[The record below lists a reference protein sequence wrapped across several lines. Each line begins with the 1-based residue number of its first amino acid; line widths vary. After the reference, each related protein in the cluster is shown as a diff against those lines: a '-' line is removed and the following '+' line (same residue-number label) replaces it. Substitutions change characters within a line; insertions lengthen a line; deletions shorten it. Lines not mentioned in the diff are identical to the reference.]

1 MVIMSV
7 EPGWT
12 CWNGLADMTCLKGI
26 LLDSHMPKRVSLIPA
41 LLRQARSQTF
51 RFADGVQSFFGTGRV
66 TRGID
71 VEDRYCF
78 LPGEPLGKGS
88 FGEVRAAMD
97 KYTRERNAVK
107 CATAKGTPK
116 EKEDML
122 ESFFQEA
129 QVHLN
134 LDHPNITKLLHVY
147 LNEGT
152 CHLVMEL
159 CAGGEL
165 YDRWY
170 DRGVYTEEEAIIT
183 MRQMLGALN
192 YLHWHHVCHRDLKLE
207 NWVYKD
213 HSDHSLKLIDF
224 GFAKAFKE
232 GTPMTATLGTIY
244 YIAPEVIKGSYNYK
258 CDIWSTG
265 IILYMLLAGEP
276 PYYDSH
282 CDDWTMQK
290 ILHEPLD
297 INGAVWDDISAECKD
312 FVFQALER
320 DVAKRP
326 TAKDLTKHCWLS
338 DVAGGASVE
347 INKKVLEDLRDFGSM
362 NVMKR
367 AAFGLIASSM
377 AGTDDLRDLESE
389 FRKLDREGSGTILKS
404 QLANAFVRQLSM
416 TEPEAKALF
425 DKLDLSGDQE
435 IEYSEFIAAAN
446 GNRYMCNE
454 ALIKQA
460 FQTLDVDGSG
470 FISVGNLRQV
480 FGNRFNGSTV
490 EEILAQVDKDR
501 NSTISYE
508 EFVQAMMELGQESC
522 HANVGCNED
531 LRKRISRAYEFTSV
545 GRRNRHQPGHKKNF
559 QKAGMVYKAS
569 QRFQRARTH
578 HGQPPSLLGRGWHTP
593 DISRHCSREF
603 SLDNA
608 QYDSPEHRGLRPPTL
623 NRGWHTP
630 DISRHPSRDF
640 SSEQLM

>member
-1 MVIMSV
+1 
-7 EPGWT
+7 
-12 CWNGLADMTCLKGI
+12 
-26 LLDSHMPKRVSLIPA
+26 
-41 LLRQARSQTF
+41 
-51 RFADGVQSFFGTGRV
+51 
-66 TRGID
+66 
-71 VEDRYCF
+71 
-78 LPGEPLGKGS
+78 
-88 FGEVRAAMD
+88 
-97 KYTRERNAVK
+97 
-107 CATAKGTPK
+107 
-116 EKEDML
+116 
-122 ESFFQEA
+122 
-129 QVHLN
+129 
-134 LDHPNITKLLHVY
+134 
-147 LNEGT
+147 
-152 CHLVMEL
+152 
-159 CAGGEL
+159 
-165 YDRWY
+165 
-170 DRGVYTEEEAIIT
+170 
-183 MRQMLGALN
+183 
-192 YLHWHHVCHRDLKLE
+192 
-207 NWVYKD
+207 
-213 HSDHSLKLIDF
+213 
-224 GFAKAFKE
+224 
-232 GTPMTATLGTIY
+232 
-244 YIAPEVIKGSYNYK
+244 
-258 CDIWSTG
+258 
-265 IILYMLLAGEP
+265 
-276 PYYDSH
+276 
-282 CDDWTMQK
+282 MQK

-297 INGAVWDDISAECKD
+297 INCAIWDDISAECKD

-326 TAKDLTKHCWLS
+326 TAKDLTKHCWLI

-367 AAFGLIASSM
+367 AAFGLIANSM

-446 GNRYMCNE
+446 GSRYMCNE

-501 NSTISYE
+501 NGTISYE